1 VFAPRSRALGLLAG
15 WLADLVLADPRR
27 GHPVAAFG
35 AAAGALETAT
45 YRDARWP
52 GVAHTA
58 ALVGGVW
65 LLGIAIE
72 RLAGRIG
79 VAVATWAVL
88 GGTSLLRTVSEI
100 SQKLSADDLA
110 AARRVLPS
118 LCGRDPEAL
127 DADGLTRAALE
138 SLAENTSDAHVAPL
152 FWAAI
157 GGVPGALVY
166 RAINTL
172 DAMVGYRTP
181 RYTRFGWAAARLDD
195 CVNLVP
201 ARLTAALVV
210 VCAPFVGGSS
220 RGAVRAWRRDAARH
234 PSPNAGVVE
243 AAFAGA
249 LGVRLGGP
257 TRYPHGLEIRPT
269 LGDGPTPTI
278 SDLRRAVRL
287 SRLVQTVGGVVAVAC
302 LGADYRRP
310 HQQPECRRRGV
321 GLGQLSDHLVKTTY
335 LFRDC
340 LVDDGVGDSKPVGD

>member
-1 VFAPRSRALGLLAG
+1 
-15 WLADLVLADPRR
+15 
-27 GHPVAAFG
+27 
-35 AAAGALETAT
+35 
-45 YRDARWP
+45 
-52 GVAHTA
+52 
-58 ALVGGVW
+58 
-65 LLGIAIE
+65 
-72 RLAGRIG
+72 GRIG

-157 GGVPGALVY
+157 GGVPGALGC

-220 RGAVRAWRRDAARH
+220 RDAARAWRRDAARH
-234 PSPNAGVVE
+234 PSP
-243 AAFAGA
+243 
-249 LGVRLGGP
+249 
-257 TRYPHGLEIRPT
+257 
-269 LGDGPTPTI
+269 
-278 SDLRRAVRL
+278 
-287 SRLVQTVGGVVAVAC
+287 
-302 LGADYRRP
+302 
-310 HQQPECRRRGV
+310 
-321 GLGQLSDHLVKTTY
+321 
-335 LFRDC
+335 
-340 LVDDGVGDSKPVGD
+340 